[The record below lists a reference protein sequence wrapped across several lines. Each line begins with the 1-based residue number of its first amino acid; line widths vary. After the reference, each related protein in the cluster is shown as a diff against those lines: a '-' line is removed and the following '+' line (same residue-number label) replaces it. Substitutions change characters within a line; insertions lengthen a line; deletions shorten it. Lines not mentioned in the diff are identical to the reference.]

1 MILLKHG
8 KADICKIHNKII
20 FEMKNE
26 LYKFSNW
33 NLRIYIYT
41 LDNYDKY
48 FIKKITE
55 MINNINLNYK
65 MFKESMGYD
74 EIKIIEEEYKLI
86 LNDNDNNYIN
96 L

>member
-1 MILLKHG
+1 
-8 KADICKIHNKII
+8 
-20 FEMKNE
+20 MKSE

-55 MINNINLNYK
+55 MINDINFNYT
-65 MFKESMGYD
+65 MFKESLGYD

-86 LNDNDNNYIN
+86 LNDNDNN
-96 L
+96 